1 MDRQLIKR
9 GQEIADS
16 PEKVNETELGSSTQ
30 ERITRKWQN
39 SQFGKGNKSQRLSGQ
54 DSASVGAGVHSK
66 ESITRKE
73 QHRKNLNAPIL
84 DKKRLNSI

>member
-1 MDRQLIKR
+1 MDRQLIKW

-16 PEKVNETELGSSTQ
+16 PEEVNKSESGSSTQ

-54 DSASVGAGVHSK
+54 DSASVGLGVHTR
-66 ESITRKE
+66 ERITRKG
-73 QHRKNLNAPIL
+73 
-84 DKKRLNSI
+84 DKI